1 VPPACPVGEQGGSSR
16 RTPAAGP
23 NDERQHRRDAVG
35 SLGDAL
41 RELVDA
47 AVRTEVSVADLAA
60 VEAAVRAQ
68 AARLRTAQRPLIQI
82 AAVDD
87 PEVGERWYNPV
98 HGPGSPLAPP
108 LHVTESDGGR
118 VTGEVTL
125 GKAYEGPPG
134 LVHGGFTATL
144 LDHALARAARGAGHG
159 GLTATLAVRYRRP
172 VPLGTPLVVRAHLG
186 TTEGRRATATATL
199 TTAADPGTVLAEGEA
214 VLVALRH
221 ERAAEL
227 FAPTGRAVAVWTHR
241 SGTD

>member
-1 VPPACPVGEQGGSSR
+1 VADRDAR
-16 RTPAAGP
+16 R
-23 NDERQHRRDAVG
+23 EAVG
-35 SLGDAL
+35 SLGAAL

-47 AVRTEVSVADLAA
+47 AVRTEVSLETLAA
-60 VEAAVRAQ
+60 VEAVVLDQ
-68 AARLRTAQRPLIQI
+68 AARLRAEQRELTEI

-98 HGPGSPLAPP
+98 YGPGSPLAPP
-108 LHVTESDGGR
+108 LLVTESAAGR

-144 LDHALARAARGAGHG
+144 LDHALARSARSAGHG
-159 GLTATLAVRYRRP
+159 GLTATLSVRYRRP
-172 VPLGTPLVVRAHLG
+172 VPLGTPLLVRAELG

-214 VLVALRH
+214 VLVALRP
-221 ERAAEL
+221 ERAAEV
-227 FAPTGRAVAVWTHR
+227 FAPTGRSVAAWTER
-241 SGTD
+241 AATD